1 MTPLPSSSR
10 KSKRNDF
17 VAVPGEVFSLSSP
30 LWPQGGSVSLLLF
43 QLKSSLSPTL
53 ELYYSSFSQ
62 VGISKQD
69 PTEYLGSWREITAK
83 QTTSPVT
90 ADEIELP
97 AQVKLL
103 LPRDLLG
110 ISASASPS
118 VVSKAW
124 RHRSL
129 LST

>member
-1 MTPLPSSSR
+1 M
-10 KSKRNDF
+10 
-17 VAVPGEVFSLSSP
+17 
-30 LWPQGGSVSLLLF
+30 
-43 QLKSSLSPTL
+43 
-53 ELYYSSFSQ
+53 
-62 VGISKQD
+62 
-69 PTEYLGSWREITAK
+69 
-83 QTTSPVT
+83 